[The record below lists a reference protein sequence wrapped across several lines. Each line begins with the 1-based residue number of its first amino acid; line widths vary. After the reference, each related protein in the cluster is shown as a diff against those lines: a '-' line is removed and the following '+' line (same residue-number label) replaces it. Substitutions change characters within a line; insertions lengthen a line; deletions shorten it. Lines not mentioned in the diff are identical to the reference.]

1 MNKDIDILA
10 ELETSANTE
19 EFQDMSVVSEIQ
31 ETEIQ
36 ENNHT
41 PQITI
46 IEEESQ
52 EKGIQ
57 TEWEKSTFKKILW
70 NCKFIAQYS
79 FTSLLIFWVL
89 MIWVNYNAYYQL
101 FQAYFYAEQMEENK
115 KSMIESVSAAASVV
129 REEKNIWENIDL
141 SFITRSA
148 EAKELSIEERHS
160 PNRLLAKAS
169 KEDIQLDISITPYE
183 NRVVIPKIGKNI
195 PLVEVKNREVESVN
209 ELHDIFMQE
218 LEDGIVRYPGSA
230 LPGEA
235 GNSFIFGHSSNF
247 PWLPGNYNEVF
258 ALLDRLEKDDEVI
271 IYYNQKKYVYV
282 VREKTVVKPWDTRIL
297 RDQNKDKKLITLMT
311 CWPVGT
317 TTNRLLVI
325 GELVE
330 VK

>member
-1 MNKDIDILA
+1 MNRDIDILA
-10 ELETSANTE
+10 ELETTIPE
-19 EFQDMSVVSEIQ
+19 ENSNITILSEQ
-31 ETEIQ
+31 NIQ
-36 ENNHT
+36 ENATDKDNIY
-41 PQITI
+41 QN
-46 IEEESQ
+46 
-52 EKGIQ
+52 
-57 TEWEKSTFKKILW
+57 EWEDETKKISIWKKMLS
-70 NCKFIAQYS
+70 NCKFVVQYS

-89 MIWVNYNAYYQL
+89 MVWVNYNAYYQL

-141 SFITRSA
+141 SFITRST

-230 LPGEA
+230 HPGEP